1 MTPVLA
7 AVVSTSLSKLLTS
20 FFLKPSVNFN
30 SLASA
35 IVKLPFL
42 FLNVV
47 KVFIFSSNSA
57 VVLKFKPWSIGVS
70 IAICFNLIKLFSSPF
85 CIAISTAELYSFSS
99 G

>member
-7 AVVSTSLSKLLTS
+7 AVVSTSLSKLLIS
-20 FFLKPSVNFN
+20 FSLKPSVNFN

-35 IVKLPFL
+35 IVKLPVL

-57 VVLKFKPWSIGVS
+57 GVLKFLILTLLVVFYNGV
-70 IAICFNLIKLFSSPF
+70 
-85 CIAISTAELYSFSS
+85 
-99 G
+99 